1 MALFAV
7 LVLLPMMAATLN
19 QYVTIHREDGA
30 RMAYVREMAAQGA
43 TELEVAPIS
52 IKNRVLRHVYFEDL
66 NNSVSRDLLCNY
78 YGLKTIKLKEEPRLG
93 TNKRIGEPEGPQ
105 EGKSRYFK

>member
-78 YGLKTIKLKEEPRLG
+78 YGLKTIKLKE
-93 TNKRIGEPEGPQ
+93 K
-105 EGKSRYFK
+105 